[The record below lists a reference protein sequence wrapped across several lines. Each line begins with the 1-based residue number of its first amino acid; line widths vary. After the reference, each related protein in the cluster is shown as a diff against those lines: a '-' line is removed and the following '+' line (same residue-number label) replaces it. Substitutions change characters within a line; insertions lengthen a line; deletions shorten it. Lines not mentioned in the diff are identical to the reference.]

1 MNVRD
6 VMKSFQIQDTLNT
19 NVWEEDK
26 SLNPKVRK
34 ILLKVAKKFIS
45 DWNIDKKIKIHD
57 IRFKGSLAAY
67 NWSKFS
73 DIDLHIIVKY
83 DDLNDDLNLVERFFT
98 LIKSHWNNKHNV
110 EIDGYEIEV
119 YVENMSEKHTATG
132 LYSVMKDEWIKE
144 PKSTDAVYDEDDVLT
159 KSKYFFNLYND
170 VLLKKY
176 KEGKYMEVIRTIE
189 KTKEKIRKM
198 RSSGL
203 ARGGEFST
211 EN

>member
-57 IRFKGSLAAY
+57 IRFTGSLAAY

-73 DIDLHIIVKY
+73 DIDLHIIVNY
-83 DDLNDDLNLVERFFT
+83 GDLNDDLNLAIE
-98 LIKSHWNNKHNV
+98 LIKKILLLLLV
-110 EIDGYEIEV
+110 E
-119 YVENMSEKHTATG
+119 
-132 LYSVMKDEWIKE
+132 L
-144 PKSTDAVYDEDDVLT
+144 LQT
-159 KSKYFFNLYND
+159 KILDKNL
-170 VLLKKY
+170 L
-176 KEGKYMEVIRTIE
+176 I
-189 KTKEKIRKM
+189 
-198 RSSGL
+198 
-203 ARGGEFST
+203 
-211 EN
+211 